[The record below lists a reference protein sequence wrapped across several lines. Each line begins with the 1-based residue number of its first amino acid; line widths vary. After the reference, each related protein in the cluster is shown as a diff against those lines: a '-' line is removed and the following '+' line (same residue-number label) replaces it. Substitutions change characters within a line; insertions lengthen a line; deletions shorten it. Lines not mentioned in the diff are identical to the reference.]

1 MTSAAWL
8 AKMSTAVSTNNG
20 KDFLPWIFFFLCI
33 ATRVP
38 FTSRLLLNMDSCQ
51 FALALGK
58 FDITVHQP
66 HPPGYFLYIML
77 GRLLNVFIADA
88 NTVYV
93 SISVFFSGV
102 AIVAAYLLGREIFE
116 RKIGIAA
123 ALIALSSPSF
133 WFHGEVA
140 LSYIVEA
147 FFSTVTAL
155 FCWRILTGREKY
167 LWISVVFLGLA
178 GGIRQNTPV
187 FLLPMWLYSVRN
199 IPPRKILASLGLLA
213 TTCLF
218 WFIPMVWMSDGWD
231 AYRGA
236 FRELWMF
243 NTGGHSVL
251 VGEWSSL
258 RMFSLKMFLY
268 LIYGLGVGLFPVAL
282 AVYSMARRGQWKS
295 VDSTK
300 AVFFS
305 LWVLPI
311 MMFYLFVFLSIQ
323 NPGYILIF
331 LPALFL
337 LASFSIFHIGNELGN
352 RYGKKAWLPILTVV
366 VVLNMAAFF
375 LLKSPV
381 SYRWIRTHDKNLSI
395 LLADIKTF
403 DPGETAVFVNNL
415 IYYSYRHFMVYLP
428 EYRAY
433 NVDVR
438 TAKTGERRKT
448 FWGVN
453 RETFLEE
460 DVTLPGS
467 ITWFVTPI
475 DRDDSKYIE
484 IKSYER
490 AGINV
495 REVTESMVVA
505 SGSVGLLEHIYP
517 KLRVSFERRKSSS

>member
-1 MTSAAWL
+1 
-8 AKMSTAVSTNNG
+8 
-20 KDFLPWIFFFLCI
+20 
-33 ATRVP
+33 
-38 FTSRLLLNMDSCQ
+38 
-51 FALALGK
+51 
-58 FDITVHQP
+58 
-66 HPPGYFLYIML
+66 
-77 GRLLNVFIADA
+77 
-88 NTVYV
+88 
-93 SISVFFSGV
+93 
-102 AIVAAYLLGREIFE
+102 
-116 RKIGIAA
+116 
-123 ALIALSSPSF
+123 
-133 WFHGEVA
+133 
-140 LSYIVEA
+140 
-147 FFSTVTAL
+147 
-155 FCWRILTGREKY
+155 
-167 LWISVVFLGLA
+167 
-178 GGIRQNTPV
+178 
-187 FLLPMWLYSVRN
+187 
-199 IPPRKILASLGLLA
+199 
-213 TTCLF
+213 
-218 WFIPMVWMSDGWD
+218 
-231 AYRGA
+231 
-236 FRELWMF
+236 
-243 NTGGHSVL
+243 
-251 VGEWSSL
+251 
-258 RMFSLKMFLY
+258 MFSLKMFLY

-428 EYRAY
+428 EYRSY

-453 RETFLEE
+453 RETFLQEE
-460 DVTLPGS
+460 VTLPGS

-475 DRDDSKYIE
+475 DREDAKYIE

-495 REVTESMVVA
+495 REVTESMVNA

-517 KLRVSFERRKSSS
+517 ELRVSFERRKSSS

>member
-1 MTSAAWL
+1 
-8 AKMSTAVSTNNG
+8 MSTADSPNNG
-20 KDFLPWIFFFLCI
+20 KDFLPWVFLFLGI
-33 ATRVP
+33 GTRIP
-38 FTSRLLLNMDSCQ
+38 FTSKLLVNMDSCQ
-51 FALALGK
+51 FALALEK

-66 HPPGYFLYIML
+66 HPPGYFLYVLL

-93 SISVFFSGV
+93 SISVFFSGM
-102 AIVAAYLLGREIFE
+102 AIAAVYLLGRDIFG
-116 RKIGIAA
+116 RKIGTIAA
-123 ALIALSSPSF
+123 LLALSSPSF

-140 LSYIVEA
+140 LTYILEA

-155 FCWRILTGREKY
+155 FCWRILKGQEKY
-167 LWISVVFLGLA
+167 LWISVVLLGLA
-178 GGIRQNTPV
+178 GGVRQNTPV
-187 FLLPMWLYSVRN
+187 FLLPLWLYSVRN
-199 IPPRKILASLGLLA
+199 LAPGKIVASLCVLA
-213 TTCLF
+213 ATCLS
-218 WFIPMVWMSDGWD
+218 WFIPMVWMTGGWD

-243 NTGGHSVL
+243 NTGGRGVL
-251 VGEWSSL
+251 EGEWSYL
-258 RMFSLKMFLY
+258 RLFSLKMFLY

-282 AVYSMARRGQWKS
+282 AVYSMAKRGQWKS

-331 LPALFL
+331 LPALFI
-337 LASFSIFHIGNELGN
+337 LASYSIFHIGNELGN
-352 RYGKKAWLPILTVV
+352 RYGRRAFRAILTVV

-381 SYRWIRTHDKNLSI
+381 SYRWIRTHDSNLSI

-403 DPGETAVFVNNL
+403 DPGETAVVVNNL

-433 NVDVR
+433 NVDMR
-438 TAKTGERRKT
+438 FDATGKRRKT

-453 RETFLEE
+453 GETFLQEE
-460 DVTLPGS
+460 VTLPGNV
-467 ITWFVTPI
+467 TRFVTPI
-475 DRDDSKYIE
+475 DRGDAKYGE
-484 IKSYER
+484 RKLYESE
-490 AGINV
+490 GLEV
-495 REVTESMVVA
+495 RDITRSMFVA
-505 SGSVGLLEHIYP
+505 SGSVVSLGRVYP
-517 KLRVSFERRKSSS
+517 GFRVSFERRKTSS